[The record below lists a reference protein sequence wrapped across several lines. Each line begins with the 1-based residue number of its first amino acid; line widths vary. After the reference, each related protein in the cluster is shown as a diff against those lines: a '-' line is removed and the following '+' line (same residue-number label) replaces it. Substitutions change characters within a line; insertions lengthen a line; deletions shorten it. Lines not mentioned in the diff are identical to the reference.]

1 MFTEADKMKISSK
14 GRYALASMILL
25 AQNAQEGT
33 PLTVIGIS
41 EQLGF
46 SKIYL
51 EQVFALLRR
60 SGLVTSTKG
69 AQGGYQLARRASDIS
84 AADILSVTE
93 NSIFEPVEST
103 VAEVEPGI
111 ERALT
116 DMLWAPANK
125 AFQSVFEQ
133 TSLSDLAEEAIRRS
147 SEDSYMYCI

>member
-1 MFTEADKMKISSK
+1 MKISSK

-25 AQNAQEGT
+25 AQNTQEGS

-41 EQLGF
+41 ERLGI

-60 SGLVTSTKG
+60 GGLVTSIKG
-69 AQGGYQLARRASDIS
+69 AQGGYQLARPALNIS

-93 NSIFEPVEST
+93 NSIFEPVENT
-103 VAEVEPGI
+103 VADIEPGI

-116 DMLWAPANK
+116 DMLWVPANK
-125 AFQSVFEQ
+125 ALKNAFERMP
-133 TSLSDLAEEAIRRS
+133 LSDLAEEAIRKS